1 MERKLFP
8 VWLKSHLDRKSFIDR
23 FGADL
28 EWAFVSN
35 QQADNAAGKRVD
47 WLREQP
53 VYSTNRN
60 INEWTD
66 QRLSY
71 SRTPAAAYNTHSFGG
86 CAQGQAYDG
95 PDTSYKTEFLRHLRV
110 SHPWHNWRFGCR
122 QAWCLNCSTRL
133 ASRFKFAMIQ
143 ALAAQPCPKS
153 QVDLISLG
161 VHVSHEFRFVGIRDG
176 WKCRC
181 GLVLK
186 MHAREAAW
194 MRPAKRCKVFR

>member
-8 VWLKSHLDRKSFIDR
+8 VWLKSHLDNKSFIDR

-66 QRLSY
+66 QRLFRIQEHLLPRITHILSVAAPKAKPMMGPTQATRQSFY
-71 SRTPAAAYNTHSFGG
+71 VISGSRTHGTIGG
-86 CAQGQAYDG
+86 
-95 PDTSYKTEFLRHLRV
+95 
-110 SHPWHNWRFGCR
+110 
-122 QAWCLNCSTRL
+122 
-133 ASRFKFAMIQ
+133 
-143 ALAAQPCPKS
+143 
-153 QVDLISLG
+153 LG
-161 VHVSHEFRFVGIRDG
+161 VGRHGASIAVHDWLLDLSS
-176 WKCRC
+176 
-181 GLVLK
+181 L
-186 MHAREAAW
+186 
-194 MRPAKRCKVFR
+194 